1 MSFVTE
7 RTGPYELSSE
17 PDLAEL
23 FRLAVRKLQ
32 LEMRTHTVG
41 TVVSYNPATQT
52 ADVSVDILQVVRANN
67 TPPSRQ
73 NPAPSITQPPI
84 ILKEIPVHFQ
94 GTQTAYATQPIKAGD
109 KGELHVND
117 RSIQKWLLSGTQDD
131 PERMW
136 THALSESVF
145 YPAPLPAPNKLPPT
159 DLAAH
164 VIEGPLVKLGYL
176 AASPVL
182 KGDAVVAAFAT
193 YNATVQAAAVLASLG
208 GSAPPN
214 PPLPP
219 TPVSNLAFIA
229 TLATA
234 TAKLNTDIA
243 ASLSLKTLTE

>member
-52 ADVSVDILQVVRANN
+52 ADVSVDILQVVRDNN

-84 ILKEIPVHFQ
+84 ILKDIPVHFQ
-94 GTQTAYATQPIKAGD
+94 GTQTAYATQPIKTGD

-159 DLAAH
+159 DLTAH
-164 VIEGPLVKLGYL
+164 VIEGPLVKLGYQAVL
-176 AASPVL
+176 GNARFGDDVAPSADMIAWMNSVTTAVTQIAAIL
-182 KGDAVVAAFAT
+182 
-193 YNATVQAAAVLASLG
+193 NAAAP
-208 GSAPPN
+208 GSVTPPT
-214 PPLPP
+214 LPP
-219 TPVSNLAFIA
+219 TVKIGSISS
-229 TLATA
+229 
-234 TAKLNTDIA
+234 
-243 ASLSLKTLTE
+243 ASSKVLSE

>member
-52 ADVSVDILQVVRANN
+52 ADVSVDILQVVRDNN

-84 ILKEIPVHFQ
+84 ILKGIPVHFQ
-94 GTQTAYATQPIKAGD
+94 GTQTAYATQPIKTGD

-159 DLAAH
+159 DLTAH
-164 VIEGPLVKLGYL
+164 VIEGPLVKLGYQAVL
-176 AASPVL
+176 GNARFGDDVAPSADMIAWMNSVTTAVTQIAAIL
-182 KGDAVVAAFAT
+182 
-193 YNATVQAAAVLASLG
+193 NAAAP
-208 GSAPPN
+208 GSVTPPT
-214 PPLPP
+214 LPP
-219 TPVSNLAFIA
+219 TVKIGSISS
-229 TLATA
+229 
-234 TAKLNTDIA
+234 
-243 ASLSLKTLTE
+243 ASSKVLSE

>member
-52 ADVSVDILQVVRANN
+52 ADVSVDILQVVRDNN
-67 TPPSRQ
+67 KPPSRQ
-73 NPAPSITQPPI
+73 DPAPSITQPPI
-84 ILKEIPVHFQ
+84 ILKGIPVHFQ
-94 GTQTAYATQPIKAGD
+94 GTQTAYATQPIKTGD

-164 VIEGPLVKLGYL
+164 VIEGPLVKLGYQAVL
-176 AASPVL
+176 GNARFGDDVAPSADMIAWMNSVTTAVTQIAAIL
-182 KGDAVVAAFAT
+182 
-193 YNATVQAAAVLASLG
+193 NAAAP
-208 GSAPPN
+208 GSVTPPT
-214 PPLPP
+214 LPP
-219 TPVSNLAFIA
+219 TVKIGSISS
-229 TLATA
+229 
-234 TAKLNTDIA
+234 
-243 ASLSLKTLTE
+243 ASSKVLSE

>member
-52 ADVSVDILQVVRANN
+52 ADVSVDILQVVRDNN
-67 TPPSRQ
+67 KPPSRQ
-73 NPAPSITQPPI
+73 DPAPSITQPPI
-84 ILKEIPVHFQ
+84 ILKGIPVHFQ
-94 GTQTAYATQPIKAGD
+94 GTQTAYATQPIKTGD

-159 DLAAH
+159 DLTAH
-164 VIEGPLVKLGYL
+164 VIEGPLVKLGYQAVL
-176 AASPVL
+176 GNARFGDDVAPSADMIAWMNSVTTAVTQIAAIL
-182 KGDAVVAAFAT
+182 
-193 YNATVQAAAVLASLG
+193 NAAAP
-208 GSAPPN
+208 GSVTPPT
-214 PPLPP
+214 LPP
-219 TPVSNLAFIA
+219 TVKIGSISS
-229 TLATA
+229 
-234 TAKLNTDIA
+234 
-243 ASLSLKTLTE
+243 ASSKVLSE

>member
-52 ADVSVDILQVVRANN
+52 ADVSVDILQVVRDNN

-73 NPAPSITQPPI
+73 DPAPSITQPPI
-84 ILKEIPVHFQ
+84 ILKGIPVHFQ
-94 GTQTAYATQPIKAGD
+94 GTQTAYATQPIKTGD

-131 PERMW
+131 CGRMPCPSRCS
-136 THALSESVF
+136 TRHHCPHPTSSR
-145 YPAPLPAPNKLPPT
+145 LPT
-159 DLAAH
+159 
-164 VIEGPLVKLGYL
+164 
-176 AASPVL
+176 
-182 KGDAVVAAFAT
+182 
-193 YNATVQAAAVLASLG
+193 
-208 GSAPPN
+208 
-214 PPLPP
+214 
-219 TPVSNLAFIA
+219 
-229 TLATA
+229 
-234 TAKLNTDIA
+234 
-243 ASLSLKTLTE
+243 

>member
-32 LEMRTHTVG
+32 LEMRRHTVG

-52 ADVSVDILQVVRANN
+52 ADVSVDILQVVRDNN

-84 ILKEIPVHFQ
+84 ILKNIPVHFQ

-164 VIEGPLVKLGYL
+164 VIEGPLVKLGYQAVL
-176 AASPVL
+176 GNARFGDDVAPSPSMIAWMNSVTTALTQIAAIL
-182 KGDAVVAAFAT
+182 
-193 YNATVQAAAVLASLG
+193 NAAAP
-208 GSAPPN
+208 GSVTPPT
-214 PPLPP
+214 LPP
-219 TPVSNLAFIA
+219 TVKIGSISS
-229 TLATA
+229 
-234 TAKLNTDIA
+234 
-243 ASLSLKTLTE
+243 ASLKVLSE

>member
-52 ADVSVDILQVVRANN
+52 ADVSVDILQVVRDNN

-73 NPAPSITQPPI
+73 DPAPSITQPPI
-84 ILKEIPVHFQ
+84 ILKGIPVHFQ
-94 GTQTAYATQPIKAGD
+94 GTQTAYSTQPIKTGD

-159 DLAAH
+159 DLTAH
-164 VIEGPLVKLGYL
+164 VIEGPLVKLGYQAVL
-176 AASPVL
+176 GNARFGDDVAPSADMIAWMNSVTTAVTQIAAIL
-182 KGDAVVAAFAT
+182 
-193 YNATVQAAAVLASLG
+193 NAAAP
-208 GSAPPN
+208 GSVTPPT
-214 PPLPP
+214 LPP
-219 TPVSNLAFIA
+219 TVKIGSISS
-229 TLATA
+229 
-234 TAKLNTDIA
+234 
-243 ASLSLKTLTE
+243 ASSKVLSE

>member
-1 MSFVTE
+1 MTFVTE

-52 ADVSVDILQVVRANN
+52 ADVSVDILQVVRDNN
-67 TPPSRQ
+67 KPPSRQ
-73 NPAPSITQPPI
+73 DPAPSITQPPI
-84 ILKEIPVHFQ
+84 ILKGIPVHFQ
-94 GTQTAYATQPIKAGD
+94 GTQTAYATQPIKTGD

-136 THALSESVF
+136 THTLSESVF

-159 DLAAH
+159 DLTAH
-164 VIEGPLVKLGYL
+164 VLEGPLVKLGYQAFL
-176 AASPVL
+176 GNARFGDDVAPSADMIAWMNSVTTALTQIAAIL
-182 KGDAVVAAFAT
+182 
-193 YNATVQAAAVLASLG
+193 NAAAP
-208 GSAPPN
+208 GSVTPPT
-214 PPLPP
+214 LPP
-219 TPVSNLAFIA
+219 T
-229 TLATA
+229 
-234 TAKLNTDIA
+234 AKIGSISS
-243 ASLSLKTLTE
+243 ASSKVLSE